1 VPADPYTLGREVERL
16 VGEDRVPTEVLERL
30 CAEYGGVG
38 TASWPPREPSLPRR
52 SAAIFSGAVRRLARR
67 ARGTS
72 TETPTAF
79 CLDGADAI
87 EVLFNAAYDSELAML
102 DELVERAG
110 LGWKCRAEVAGSPCH
125 YMNVGTTSCGG
136 CGADEQQGKEE
147 PDG

>member
-1 VPADPYTLGREVERL
+1 VPADPYTLRREAERL
-16 VGEDRVPTEVLERL
+16 VGEDRVPVEELERL
-30 CAEYGGVG
+30 CREYGGIG
-38 TASWPPREPSLPRR
+38 LAGPPSRR
-52 SAAIFSGAVRRLARR
+52 PWLRHRGSMILAVAVRRLVHRPRVEVPAALR
-67 ARGTS
+67 
-72 TETPTAF
+72 
-79 CLDGADAI
+79 LDGAEAI

-110 LGWKCRAEVAGSPCH
+110 LGRKCRAEVAGFPCH